1 MPEITSLFVTR
12 LYRARLNDLAKK
24 KVDYDE
30 LLSPDLRDGM
40 ADDDEAGQE
49 WCEANGYPGYTSYAS
64 LNDPAHAFATLGHPG
79 RLAVFR
85 LLMRFAPQGVRP
97 TEIAAALGL
106 KPNTL
111 SHHLADLTASGLV
124 RRHGRAGRCIY
135 AVDLD
140 ATEALIGYLAL
151 DVGPRA
157 ARPAAPLLAPRKDAA
172 MRDTDFDVLFICSG
186 NSARSIFAEALLRDL
201 GKGKFQAFSAGPA
214 PNTELNPFALE
225 VLRRNGH
232 DMAGLRSKHIRIPA
246 ARSIVMDFVFTVC
259 DTAAAEECPPW
270 PGQPITGHWGLPDPV
285 KATGTDAE
293 KALVFAQTYAALRRR
308 IAAFVEL
315 PFDSLSRLSLQ
326 SRVDAIG
333 ADPLDKRLTPCP
345 ASP

>member
-1 MPEITSLFVTR
+1 MESFLATR
-12 LYRARLNDLAKK
+12 
-24 KVDYDE
+24 
-30 LLSPDLRDGM
+30 
-40 ADDDEAGQE
+40 
-49 WCEANGYPGYTSYAS
+49 
-64 LNDPAHAFATLGHPG
+64 AFATLGHPG

-85 LLMRFAPQGVRP
+85 LLMRFAPRGVRP

-111 SHHLADLTASGLV
+111 SHHLADLTAAGLV
-124 RRHGRAGRCIY
+124 GVDRQGRSLYY

-140 ATEALIGYLAL
+140 MTEALIGYLAL
-151 DVGPRA
+151 DIGR
-157 ARPAAPLLAPRKDAA
+157 ARPDLLAPLFARKDAA
-172 MRDTDFDVLFICSG
+172 PMTPSLPDTDFDVLFVCSG

-201 GKGKFQAFSAGPA
+201 GRGKFQAFSAGTR
-214 PNTELNPFALE
+214 PNSELNPFALE
-225 VLRRNGH
+225 ILKRNGH
-232 DMAGLRSKHIRIPA
+232 DVAGLRSKHISEFQQPGA
-246 ARSIVMDFVFTVC
+246 IVMDFVFTVC

-308 IAAFVEL
+308 IMAFVEL
-315 PFDSLSRLSLQ
+315 PFESLSRMSLQ

-333 ADPLDKRLTPCP
+333 SDAQAT
-345 ASP
+345 A